1 MKKSQTQTYQASGIF
16 IVLTNFDRILSNLAI
31 FSCFQEQGVA
41 GHMFRTEPVIAENRF
56 TKITIGDNQKSL

>member
-1 MKKSQTQTYQASGIF
+1 MQLQFGI
-16 IVLTNFDRILSNLAI
+16 LTCMYPS
-31 FSCFQEQGVA
+31 ETQGVA

>member
-1 MKKSQTQTYQASGIF
+1 MKRKHNRFLHDSKF
-16 IVLTNFDRILSNLAI
+16 LPVDSNMFLKRFFQ
-31 FSCFQEQGVA
+31 FSRVSHQGVA